1 MGNDDSEVTMT
12 QGPASG
18 GPSASVVLGIS
29 VVDDQIASVVRD
41 ADGNI
46 LASNLVDLPDPSAQ
60 GAEAAIV
67 ELVES
72 VPVVVDRIGVSVS
85 REDVRRHLAQAFAP
99 SSPGTPEW
107 ADRVTVTDYSAALTE
122 MACTHATRGG
132 VVAVVDLDRDAAPA
146 AGTTL
151 ATVDTASGAV
161 LGTTRFEPGQ
171 VYPVPDPDGA
181 SRLAA
186 AIGKLPRGG
195 EISSIVV
202 AGPGA
207 EVPGIAPAIEYASQ
221 RPVTVVDN
229 PSLASALGAADA
241 AAALETPGPTQ
252 RVSTGRRWWFV
263 GAAIGAAV
271 FLGAVGLT
279 LIVAAE
285 RDTPEPAPVTV
296 TRTPAAVT
304 VTADAK
310 TVTETRTEVETRE
323 RTTTVTSTPRPVTR
337 TTTVTESE
345 EPVATVTETTTTTVT
360 VPVPGQAPAYGPG
373 TPGTPGTSGT
383 P

>member
-1 MGNDDSEVTMT
+1 MT
-12 QGPASG
+12 QGPEG
-18 GPSASVVLGIS
+18 GGLPGSVVLGIS

-41 ADGNI
+41 ADGHV
-46 LASNLVDLPDPSAQ
+46 LASNLVDLPDSTAQ

-85 REDVRRHLAQAFAP
+85 REEVRAHLARAFAP
-99 SSPGTPEW
+99 ATPGAPEW
-107 ADRVTVTDYSAALTE
+107 AANVTVTGHASALAE
-122 MACTHATRGG
+122 IACTHATRGG

-151 ATVDTASGAV
+151 ATVDTTTGAV
-161 LGTTRFEPGQ
+161 LGTADFTAGQ
-171 VYPVPDPDGA
+171 LGPVTDPDGA
-181 SRLAA
+181 SRLAD
-186 AIGKLPRGG
+186 AIGGLPRGR

-202 AGPGA
+202 SGPGA
-207 EVPGIAPAIEYASQ
+207 EVPGIAPAIEYAAQ
-221 RPVTVVDN
+221 RPVTVADN
-229 PSLASALGAADA
+229 PALTSALGAADA
-241 AAALETPGPTQ
+241 AAIALGAPEPAPH
-252 RVSTGRRWWFV
+252 RASTGRRWWFV

-296 TRTPAAVT
+296 TRTPSAVT